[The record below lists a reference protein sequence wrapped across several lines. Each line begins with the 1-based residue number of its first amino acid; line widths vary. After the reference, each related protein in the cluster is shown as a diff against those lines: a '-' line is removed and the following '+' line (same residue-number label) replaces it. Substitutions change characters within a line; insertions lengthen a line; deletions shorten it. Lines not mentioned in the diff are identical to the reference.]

1 MTRRSRNMSAAD
13 DPKYDP
19 KMTRKKGTDAPAI
32 SVQDFSTDTRL
43 MLLRSYQ
50 GGGFQVN
57 DDRLEGPIFLF
68 PRAVQLWQ
76 APPLDRLTASA
87 IISQLPE
94 LGPKQFLPELFLLGT
109 GGQPDNPFYSL
120 RDGLAEAG
128 CKLEVMATPAACRTW
143 NVLMSEGRSVAAGL
157 LVAPPDAR

>member
-1 MTRRSRNMSAAD
+1 MAAEKEPD
-13 DPKYDP
+13 S
-19 KMTRKKGTDAPAI
+19 PAI
-32 SVQDFSTDTRL
+32 SIQDFTTDARL

-57 DDRLEGPIFLF
+57 DDRYEGAIFLL
-68 PRAVQLWQ
+68 PRAVRPWQ
-76 APPLDRLTASA
+76 APPLDRLTADDLVT
-87 IISQLPE
+87 QLPE
-94 LGPKQFLPELFLLGT
+94 PGPELFLLGT
-109 GGQPDNPFYSL
+109 GGQPDNPFFSL
-120 RDGLAEAG
+120 RDGLAQRG